1 MIMDPLWATQQV
13 HGPKSAFSKLMN
25 LSDMPLQVD
34 GFPMHFTLFLKYSIN
49 SIKNLPNI
57 FFDSQKIYLIL
68 PLAKSYVTFS
78 PPC

>member
-34 GFPMHFTLFLKYSIN
+34 GFPMHFTLFFEVLDQLN
-49 SIKNLPNI
+49 
-57 FFDSQKIYLIL
+57 
-68 PLAKSYVTFS
+68 
-78 PPC
+78 